1 MVLASKERNL
11 AIEVKKLTKQ
21 LTHIRLEQ
29 EIVERELQLAR
40 EYLEDD
46 DIATEAVKVKELLL
60 TEIKV
65 LCSKMLGTNSLMMSL
80 MRITCTTSS
89 QDLSSTIEY
98 HSSEIFFDRDL
109 VKSEIRSDNIED
121 LSTITGDEYRQS
133 VTDKSKAVA
142 FLNSANKKTYGKL
155 LVSIREQY
163 SSKMDVY
170 PKSLVD
176 AYEMLSAN
184 TLHGVKT
191 SEE

>member
-170 PKSLVD
+170 PNSLVD